1 MKFNSTKFVLANT
14 MMIGV
19 IMTICSNNWVSMWMG
34 LEVSLISFIPFM
46 QNNSMV
52 YAESMIKYFI
62 IQSVASTMFLFS
74 VIILLVGASMMN
86 EMIMTIAML
95 IKIGSAPFHNWVM
108 MIIENLSFYTMFT
121 LLTVIKIPPLMVLY
135 QTSTDLLNFPI
146 MLSMI
151 ISSIMSLNQNSIRK
165 ILGYS
170 SIYNIATM
178 LILINKF
185 NTLLVF
191 LMIYSLPL
199 IMIIKMTK
207 TLKINFINQ
216 MALNEFNSMIKINLW
231 INMMSMSGFPPLM
244 GFLGKIITIQVLMEN
259 VSYLTLTVL
268 MLSSILVMMFYM
280 RMIFTLMISVSMSK
294 KWTLNKTNFSYE
306 TIPLNIFLTSSFI
319 SISLIM

>member
-19 IMTICSNNWVSMWMG
+19 IMTICSNNWMSMWMG

-46 QNNSMV
+46 QNNSMA

-74 VIILLVGASMMN
+74 VVILLVGASMMN

-95 IKIGSAPFHNWVM
+95 IKIGSAPFHKWVL
-108 MIIENLSFYTMFT
+108 MIIENLSFYTVFI
-121 LLTVIKIPPLMVLY
+121 LLTIIKIPPLMVLY
-135 QTSTDLLNFPI
+135 QTNTNFLNFPI

-151 ISSIMSLNQNSIRK
+151 ISSMMSLNQNSIRK

-170 SIYNIATM
+170 SIFNIATM

-185 NTLLVF
+185 NTLLTF
-191 LMIYSLPL
+191 LVIYSFPL
-199 IMIIKMTK
+199 IMVISMTK

-216 MALNEFNSMIKINLW
+216 MPLNEFNSLIKVNLW
-231 INMMSMSGFPPLM
+231 INMLSMSGFPPLM
-244 GFLGKIITIQVLMEN
+244 GFLGKIISIQALMEN
-259 VSYLTLTVL
+259 LSYLTLTIFL
-268 MLSSILVMMFYM
+268 LSSILVMMFYM
-280 RMIFTLMISVSMSK
+280 RMIFTMMIFVSMTKKWNFNKTKFNYENISLNILLTTMIISVS
-294 KWTLNKTNFSYE
+294 
-306 TIPLNIFLTSSFI
+306 FI
-319 SISLIM
+319 S